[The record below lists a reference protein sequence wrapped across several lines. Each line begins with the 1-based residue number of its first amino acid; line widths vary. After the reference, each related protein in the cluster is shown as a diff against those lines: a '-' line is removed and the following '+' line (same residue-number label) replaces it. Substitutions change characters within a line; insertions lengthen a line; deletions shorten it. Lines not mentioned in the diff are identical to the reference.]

1 MRTNMAK
8 NRSVR
13 IAVGAGLLVLVV
25 AIVAFNAINL
35 TEAFGNGPPY
45 YGRTTNID
53 KWSNPLPVLA
63 GVDAVGVLA
72 IAGYVYLLRR
82 GR

>member
-1 MRTNMAK
+1 MAK

-13 IAVGAGLLVLVV
+13 IALGVGLLVLVG

-35 TEAFGNGPPY
+35 SEAFGNGPPY
-45 YGRTTNID
+45 YGRTTNMD

-63 GVDAVGVLA
+63 GVDALGVLA
-72 IAGYVYLLRR
+72 IALYVYFLRR
-82 GR
+82 KR

>member
-1 MRTNMAK
+1 MAK

-13 IAVGAGLLVLVV
+13 IALGVGLLLLVG

-35 TEAFGNGPPY
+35 SEAFGNGPPY
-45 YGRTTNID
+45 YGRTTNMD

-63 GVDAVGVLA
+63 GVDALGVLA
-72 IAGYVYLLRR
+72 IALYVYFLRR
-82 GR
+82 KR

>member
-1 MRTNMAK
+1 MAK

-13 IAVGAGLLVLVV
+13 IASGAGLLVLVG

-45 YGRTTNID
+45 YGRTTNMD

-63 GVDAVGVLA
+63 GVDALGVLA
-72 IAGYVYLLRR
+72 VAAYVYFLRR
-82 GR
+82 KQ

>member
-1 MRTNMAK
+1 MAK

-13 IAVGAGLLVLVV
+13 IALGVGLLVLVG

-35 TEAFGNGPPY
+35 SEAFGNGPPY
-45 YGRTTNID
+45 YGRTTNMD

-63 GVDAVGVLA
+63 GVDALGVLA
-72 IAGYVYLLRR
+72 IALYVYFLRR
-82 GR
+82 KH